1 MNLWRVAS
9 CSSAPWFDEAV
20 PQDMPTGPNIKSSS
34 KKRTGSES
42 SNDSGFGDGI
52 NGDDDEDGALYSKS
66 HLLASAETGDKMTS
80 DPPDIKVKAIDQHE
94 DSVYGVA
101 WSACDAWM
109 FCSLSYEGRLV
120 SCHVHKANIL
130 RTILTEYSFQGYPQS
145 CALNRK
151 I

>member
-1 MNLWRVAS
+1 MWRIAS

-20 PQDMPTGPNIKSSS
+20 TSDALSPQPDKSASGAQ
-34 KKRTGSES
+34 RRGSES

-52 NGDDDEDGALYSKS
+52 KRSTDTDDDENALYAKS
-66 HLLASAETGDKMTS
+66 HLLARDSGEKVTS

-109 FCSLSYEGRLV
+109 FCSLSYEGR
-120 SCHVHKANIL
+120 
-130 RTILTEYSFQGYPQS
+130 Y
-145 CALNRK
+145 
-151 I
+151 